1 MKILCSIC
9 GRSGSS
15 GVKNKNIKN
24 FLGRSLISYTIDQA
38 KKSKFFNKIII
49 SSDSKKILDLGKI
62 YNVDLLIKR
71 PLKLANSTASKLKVI
86 KHLFKYAERFYKTKF
101 DLIVDLDITSP
112 LRSFDDIK
120 STLRKIKSKKSAANV
135 VCISNPKRNPY
146 FNMVKLSGKKI
157 KLVLGRKKTIHSRQT
172 APKVYDVN
180 PSVIAW
186 NRDGILKLKKVI
198 NKNTYYNFIPVDR
211 SLDIDTSYDFEL
223 AELIYKHKVLK

>member
-15 GVKNKNIKN
+15 GVKNKNIKK
-24 FLGRSLISYTIDQA
+24 FLGKPLISYTIDQA
-38 KKSKFFNKIII
+38 KKSKIFNKIII
-49 SSDSKKILDLGKI
+49 SSDSKKILDIGKI

-71 PLKLANSTASKLKVI
+71 PLKLASSTASKLTVI
-86 KHLFKYAERFYKTKF
+86 NHLFKYAERFYKTKF

-112 LRSFDDIK
+112 LRSIDDIK
-120 STLRKIKSKKSAANV
+120 STLSKIKRKKSAANV

-146 FNMVKLSGKKI
+146 FNMVRLSGKKI
-157 KLVLGRKKTIHSRQT
+157 KLVLGGKKTIHSRQT

-198 NKNTYYNFIPVDR
+198 NKNTYFNFIPVDR
-211 SLDIDTSYDFEL
+211 SIDIDTLYDFEL
-223 AELIYKHKVLK
+223 AQLIYKHKV